1 MNKRYSLS
9 QIINEALFSKDNG
22 YYRYKNPLGKD
33 GDFITS
39 PEISQIFG
47 EIIAGYFL
55 HIFFANK
62 AKLSFVEVGAGR
74 GFLMRDIL
82 KSINNLANKKNAIAL
97 DFLSHATF
105 HIIEINTSLI
115 AIQKQNLQ
123 EFYPSI
129 NIKWHENF
137 ANFLSEKNGQ
147 IFLLSNE
154 LFDCFAIDQFVK
166 TNKGWCKRLI
176 EFADDSSRSNPQ
188 IIIDEFNFE
197 TDQFVK
203 QELGV
208 ELSCKANIGAVF
220 EYSLSARNFMRE
232 ICQAIKD
239 HGAIAINCDYGYD
252 NYEFANSLQALKNH
266 QRLDFIDAL
275 SGCDITAHVDF
286 LALDKIAKNFKL
298 KTSLV
303 SQRQFLLELGANER
317 SQKLIE
323 KNPQQAQQIA
333 EDLERLISPTQ
344 MGELFKFHIIWR

>member
-1 MNKRYSLS
+1 M
-9 QIINEALFSKDNG
+9 
-22 YYRYKNPLGKD
+22 
-33 GDFITS
+33 
-39 PEISQIFG
+39 
-47 EIIAGYFL
+47 
-55 HIFFANK
+55 
-62 AKLSFVEVGAGR
+62 
-74 GFLMRDIL
+74 
-82 KSINNLANKKNAIAL
+82 
-97 DFLSHATF
+97 
-105 HIIEINTSLI
+105 
-115 AIQKQNLQ
+115 
-123 EFYPSI
+123 
-129 NIKWHENF
+129 
-137 ANFLSEKNGQ
+137 
-147 IFLLSNE
+147 LSNE

>member
-123 EFYPSI
+123 EFLPSI

-188 IIIDEFNFE
+188 IIIDEFS
-197 TDQFVK
+197 
-203 QELGV
+203 QE
-208 ELSCKANIGAVF
+208 
-220 EYSLSARNFMRE
+220 
-232 ICQAIKD
+232 
-239 HGAIAINCDYGYD
+239 
-252 NYEFANSLQALKNH
+252 
-266 QRLDFIDAL
+266 
-275 SGCDITAHVDF
+275 
-286 LALDKIAKNFKL
+286 
-298 KTSLV
+298 
-303 SQRQFLLELGANER
+303 
-317 SQKLIE
+317 
-323 KNPQQAQQIA
+323 
-333 EDLERLISPTQ
+333 
-344 MGELFKFHIIWR
+344 